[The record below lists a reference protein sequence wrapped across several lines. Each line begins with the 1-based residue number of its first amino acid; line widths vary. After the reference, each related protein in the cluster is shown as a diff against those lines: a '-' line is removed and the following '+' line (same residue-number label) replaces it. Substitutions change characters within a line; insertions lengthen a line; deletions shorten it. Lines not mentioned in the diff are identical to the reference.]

1 MNSVDKA
8 APAGFLVRHPW
19 LFVVLAFGLLITAW
33 TALITVA
40 VKHAPQQVEVNI
52 K

>member
-1 MNSVDKA
+1 MNPVE
-8 APAGFLVRHPW
+8 PRPGFLVRHPW
-19 LFVVLAFGLLITAW
+19 LFVVLAFAVLITAW

-40 VKHAPQQVEVNI
+40 VKHAPQQVEVNL

>member
-1 MNSVDKA
+1 MNPER
-8 APAGFLVRHPW
+8 PAFFVRHPW
-19 LFVVLAFGLLITAW
+19 IFVFFAFLLLITAW

-40 VKHAPQQVEVNI
+40 VKKAPQQIEVNA

>member
-1 MNSVDKA
+1 MNPVEN

>member
-1 MNSVDKA
+1 MNPVDEKKD
-8 APAGFLVRHPW
+8 GFLVRHPW
-19 LFVVLAFGLLITAW
+19 LFVLLAFALLISAW

-40 VKHAPQQVEVNI
+40 VKHSPQQVELNL

>member
-1 MNSVDKA
+1 MNPVNENKD
-8 APAGFLVRHPW
+8 GFLVRHPW
-19 LFVVLAFGLLITAW
+19 LFVVFAFGVLIAAW

-40 VKHAPQQVEVNI
+40 VKHSPQQVELNL

>member
-1 MNSVDKA
+1 MNPVENREDS
-8 APAGFLVRHPW
+8 FLVRHPW

-40 VKHAPQQVEVNI
+40 VKHAPQQVEVEI

>member
-1 MNSVDKA
+1 MNPVEN
-8 APAGFLVRHPW
+8 APVGFWVRHPW

-40 VKHAPQQVEVNI
+40 VKHAPQQVEVKI

>member
-1 MNSVDKA
+1 MNPVEKR
-8 APAGFLVRHPW
+8 PGFLVRHPW
-19 LFVVLAFGLLITAW
+19 LFVVLAFAVLITAW

-40 VKHAPQQVEVNI
+40 VKHAPQQLEVNV

>member
-1 MNSVDKA
+1 MNPVEKPD
-8 APAGFLVRHPW
+8 GFFVRHPW

-40 VKHAPQQVEVNI
+40 VKHSPQQVEL
-52 K
+52 KLK

>member
-1 MNSVDKA
+1 MNPVEPS
-8 APAGFLVRHPW
+8 PGFFVRNPW
-19 LFVVLAFGLLITAW
+19 IFVVLAFLLLIGAW

-40 VKHAPQQVEVNI
+40 VKHAPQQVEVNV

>member
-1 MNSVDKA
+1 MNPVEN
-8 APAGFLVRHPW
+8 APVGVWVRHPW

-40 VKHAPQQVEVNI
+40 VKHAPQQVEVEI

>member
-1 MNSVDKA
+1 MN
-8 APAGFLVRHPW
+8 PEEPRPGFFVRHPW
-19 LFVVLAFGLLITAW
+19 LFVVLAFAVLITAW

-40 VKHAPQQVEVNI
+40 VKHAPQQLEVNV